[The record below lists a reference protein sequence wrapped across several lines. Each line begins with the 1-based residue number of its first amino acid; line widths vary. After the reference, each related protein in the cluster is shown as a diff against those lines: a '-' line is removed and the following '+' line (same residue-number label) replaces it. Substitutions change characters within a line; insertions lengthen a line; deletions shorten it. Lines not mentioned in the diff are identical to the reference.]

1 MLYTAYSVRFL
12 RIIATDLQ
20 AFKDL
25 LAFGVGDV
33 KPSPGNRFTIHDDFL
48 FI

>member
-1 MLYTAYSVRFL
+1 MLYTTYTVRFL
-12 RIIATDLQ
+12 RILATDLQ

-25 LAFGVGDV
+25 LVLGVGYV
-33 KPSPGNRFTIHDDFL
+33 TPCPGNRFTIHHDIL